1 MSQTILIEPNEDL
14 RKLYSINLNTYA
26 GTDVIDRDNAT
37 DTIALLK
44 ILPTI
49 DLIITTAKAETEYTA
64 IDLHKFIVKNDL
76 DIPMIVLGESKELNE
91 KVLCL
96 KEPIDW
102 EILIKHASTLL
113 GITEEEV
120 RKKIVPNFVSV
131 SMRYFYEIDHTPC
144 DVFIRIKKGSTDFE
158 YIKRLHSQ
166 DSFEPE
172 DIDKYEKQGLK
183 EFYIPRDYQQ
193 YFVNFVSNNLI
204 KKLEDQNLGFE
215 DRLNLNSTSFEVVK
229 DRIID
234 IGLDES
240 IQEVS
245 ETCIKSMIST
255 IKTAPKL
262 ANLLQMLLSSK
273 ISYAYQKA
281 HLVSV
286 IGDFILSKQSWYEE
300 KHLDIF
306 TYVAFFSDI
315 SLRSVTQIKI
325 NSEHELL
332 NSGLSED
339 EVKEVNEHAK
349 KASEIIV
356 GTPLYSEYLQ
366 TVLLQHQGALDGIGF
381 PDTPPEELHSIA
393 KVYIIADAFVKT
405 MLDPNAPKNKK
416 DILTILY
423 ARFTNASYQK
433 VIRTLEQKID

>member
-1 MSQTILIEPNEDL
+1 MSQTILIESNTDL
-14 RKLYSINLNTYA
+14 RKLFSINLNTYA

-44 ILPTI
+44 ILPSI
-49 DLIITTAKAETEYTA
+49 DLIITTVKVDTEYTA
-64 IDLHKFIVKNDL
+64 IDIHKFIVKNNL
-76 DIPMIVLGESKELNE
+76 DIPMIVLGDSRELND

-102 EILIKHASTLL
+102 EVLIKHSSTLL

-120 RKKIVPNFVSV
+120 RKKIVPNFVPV

-144 DVFIRIKKGSTDFE
+144 DVYIRIKKGSTDFE
-158 YIKRLHSQ
+158 YVKRLHSQ
-166 DSFEPE
+166 DSFDSE
-172 DIDKYEKQGLK
+172 DIAKYEKQGLK

-204 KKLEDQNLGFE
+204 QKLEDQNLGFE
-215 DRLNLNSTSFEVVK
+215 DRLNLNSTSYEVVK
-229 DRIID
+229 DRIINV
-234 IGLDES
+234 GLDDS
-240 IQEVS
+240 IQEIS
-245 ETCIKSMIST
+245 QSCIKSMIST
-255 IKTAPKL
+255 VKTTPKL
-262 ANLLQMLLSSK
+262 ASLLKMLLSSK

-300 KHLDIF
+300 KHLDIL

-315 SLRSVTQIKI
+315 SLKSVKQIQI
-325 NSEHELL
+325 NSEHELI
-332 NSGLSED
+332 NSGLSEVEID
-339 EVKEVNEHAK
+339 EVNNHAK
-349 KASEIIV
+349 AASDIIT

-366 TVLLQHQGALDGIGF
+366 LVLLQHQGSEDGIGF
-381 PDTPPEELHSIA
+381 PDSPSEDVHPIA
-393 KVYIIADAFVKT
+393 KVYMIADAFVKT
-405 MLDPNAPKNKK
+405 MLNPNAPKNKK

-423 ARFTNASYQK
+423 ARFPNRSYQK

>member
-26 GTDVIDRDNAT
+26 GTDVIDRSNAT

-44 ILPTI
+44 ILPSI
-49 DLIITTAKAETEYTA
+49 DLIITTAKADTEYTA
-64 IDLHKFIVKNDL
+64 IDVHKFIVKNEL
-76 DIPMIVLGESKELNE
+76 DIPMIILGDCKELNE
-91 KVLCL
+91 EILCL

-102 EILIKHASTLL
+102 EILIKHSSSLL

-120 RKKIVPNFVSV
+120 RKKRVPNYVSV

-144 DVFIRIKKGSTDFE
+144 DIYIRIKKGPTEFE

-166 DSFEPE
+166 DSFDSE

-204 KKLEDQNLGFE
+204 QKLEDQNLGFE
-215 DRLNLNSTSFEVVK
+215 DRLNLNSTSFEIVK
-229 DRIID
+229 DRIMNV
-234 IGLDES
+234 GLDDT
-240 IQEVS
+240 IQEIS
-245 ETCIKSMIST
+245 QTCIKSMIST
-255 IKTAPKL
+255 IKNTPKL
-262 ANLLQMLLSSK
+262 ANLLKMLLSSK

-315 SLRSVTQIKI
+315 SLKSVTQIKI
-325 NSEHELL
+325 NSEHEFL
-332 NSGLSED
+332 NSGLTEKES
-339 EVKEVNEHAK
+339 KEVNEHAK
-349 KASEIIV
+349 VASEIIA

-366 TVLLQHQGALDGIGF
+366 LVLLQHQGALDGIGF
-381 PDTPPEELHSIA
+381 PDTPSEDVHPIA
-393 KVYIIADAFVKT
+393 KVYIIADGFVKT
-405 MLDPNAPKNKK
+405 MLDPAAPKNKK

-423 ARFTNASYQK
+423 ARFSNASYQK
-433 VIRTLEQKID
+433 IIRTLEQKID